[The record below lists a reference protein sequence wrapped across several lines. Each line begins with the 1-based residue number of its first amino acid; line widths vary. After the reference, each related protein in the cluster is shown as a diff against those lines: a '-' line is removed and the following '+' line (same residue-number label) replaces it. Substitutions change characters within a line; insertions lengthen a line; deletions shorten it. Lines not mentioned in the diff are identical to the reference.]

1 MTGGEHEFAQA
12 QHQLSIKGPGM
23 PRTKQMPSPQRS
35 NAKPREVESAAAP
48 GIVSV
53 APTTAP
59 NGYPEPS
66 TMPTLPHGND
76 EFWSIKTVSQ
86 KTGLSRASIYRYV
99 ARNLFPPRRRIGPGR
114 IAWLASEVL
123 SWMQSRPRP
132 GTRS

>member
-1 MTGGEHEFAQA
+1 
-12 QHQLSIKGPGM
+12 M
-23 PRTKQMPSPQRS
+23 PRSKRTPSPEVFNPKASAIESVGQ
-35 NAKPREVESAAAP
+35 PR
-48 GIVSV
+48 IVPSD
-53 APTTAP
+53 PTTTP
-59 NGYPEPS
+59 SGYPEPS
-66 TMPTLPHGND
+66 SSLPYAND

-99 ARNLFPPRRRIGPGR
+99 TRNLFPPRRRIGPDR

>member
-1 MTGGEHEFAQA
+1 
-12 QHQLSIKGPGM
+12 M
-23 PRTKQMPSPQRS
+23 PRRRQMPSAQRY
-35 NAKPREVESAAAP
+35 NAQPRAVESSLP
-48 GIVSV
+48 PRITSSD
-53 APTTAP
+53 PTAT
-59 NGYPEPS
+59 PS
-66 TMPTLPHGND
+66 GDPVPATMPALRLGNND

-99 ARNLFPPRRRIGPGR
+99 ARNLFPARRRIGPGR